1 MSLRA
6 YTLAGL
12 ALLTAC
18 AKPQAPA
25 PASTVAPISQI
36 ALYYSPE
43 GAQPVQVL
51 RSISSP
57 RYPDALRRSRV
68 EGEVVAQYVIDTTG
82 AVLPGSLRIVKTTDT
97 LFAAAVRDV
106 IDGFRFAPASLNGR
120 KIRQLVEQP
129 VYFDIVDG
137 KAKQTRP
144 PEPRA
149 VATPDPAVRAPMR
162 LGAMVITAVPGR

>member
-1 MSLRA
+1 MSMRA
-6 YTLAGL
+6 YPLV
-12 ALLTAC
+12 ALTCVLAC
-18 AKPQAPA
+18 ARPKAPD
-25 PASTVAPISQI
+25 ASPVAAPISQI
-36 ALYYSPE
+36 ALFYSPE
-43 GAQPVQVL
+43 GAQPAQTL
-51 RSISSP
+51 RGASSP

-82 AVLPGSLRIVKTTDT
+82 TVLPGSLKIVKASDT
-97 LFAAAVRDV
+97 LFAAAVRDA
-106 IDGFRFAPASLNGR
+106 IEGFRFTPASLNGR

-137 KAKQTRP
+137 PAKLIRP

-162 LGAMVITAVPGR
+162 LGAIVITAVPGR